1 MEFHTYTGMVGC
13 VGLLVYATLSKPTL
27 ENTRPAQGPPQ
38 EAAGQL
44 VNVRSNLSQL
54 TSRCNTDLI

>member
-1 MEFHTYTGMVGC
+1 MAFHTYTGMVGC
-13 VGLLVYATLSKPTL
+13 VGLLVYATLSKLTSG
-27 ENTRPAQGPPQ
+27 NTRPAQGPPQ

-44 VNVRSNLSQL
+44 AKERPNLSQL